1 MKSGFLDKLL
11 ERIGL
16 TGQEDLQNYLLRL
29 AHEKGFLETIF
40 NAIHEGII
48 VTDALGRVDFIN
60 DAACALF
67 GLAREQCLGER
78 ITKHIRGLDWDA
90 LAFSEQIISRDMEV
104 FYPQNRYLNF
114 YVVPLRLDELPPE
127 VRKAKRK
134 SRRGAAKSGLLE
146 DDSAFA
152 IILRDITESRRST
165 EETIENERFS
175 ALTMLAAGVAHEIG
189 NPLNSLHIHLQLME
203 RRVRKLPEEAREELG
218 QSLSVARDEIKRL
231 DFIITQFLRAIRPQ
245 PLETLPEN
253 LNALVAESVSFLEA
267 EIKDRNILVEQELR
281 ADLPPVVV
289 DRSQIKQAFYN
300 LIKNSFQ
307 AMQSDGLLHIKTEMD
322 DQFAIVQFTDSG
334 GGIPPEAMS
343 RVFDPYFT
351 TKQTGSG
358 LGLLIVRR
366 IIREHGGEI
375 EMINDAG
382 KGLTVTIRLPLRDR
396 RVRMLA
402 SGA

>member
-1 MKSGFLDKLL
+1 
-11 ERIGL
+11 
-16 TGQEDLQNYLLRL
+16 
-29 AHEKGFLETIF
+29 
-40 NAIHEGII
+40 
-48 VTDALGRVDFIN
+48 
-60 DAACALF
+60 
-67 GLAREQCLGER
+67 
-78 ITKHIRGLDWDA
+78 
-90 LAFSEQIISRDMEV
+90 
-104 FYPQNRYLNF
+104 
-114 YVVPLRLDELPPE
+114 
-127 VRKAKRK
+127 
-134 SRRGAAKSGLLE
+134 
-146 DDSAFA
+146 
-152 IILRDITESRRST
+152 
-165 EETIENERFS
+165 
-175 ALTMLAAGVAHEIG
+175 
-189 NPLNSLHIHLQLME
+189 
-203 RRVRKLPEEAREELG
+203 
-218 QSLSVARDEIKRL
+218 
-231 DFIITQFLRAIRPQ
+231 
-245 PLETLPEN
+245 
-253 LNALVAESVSFLEA
+253 
-267 EIKDRNILVEQELR
+267 
-281 ADLPPVVV
+281 VVV